1 MSQSSQGALRGPAGP
16 NAAQGVSQLSPPLP
30 RLLRLR
36 CSANGSHS
44 NRQRPASFGP
54 ANGRRG
60 AGLSGR
66 GAGRVSRSGARGARS
81 ASPRDLPGA
90 AQVKLFSSPLTP
102 SSDTN
107 GWAEPRP
114 RPGRAL
120 GGAARTR
127 ERRGPR
133 AGPEGAHP
141 AGRVLRV
148 VEEDRALRSGGAAV
162 SASEAASPPEAAP
175 PAGLSGRWE
184 ARRRFPGKLR
194 GGFLGCGRLRC
205 TRGRRPSFPL
215 PPSPHPVHKN
225 KASVCSS
232 QRYQG

>member
-16 NAAQGVSQLSPPLP
+16 NTAQGVSPGSPPLP

-148 VEEDRALRSGGAAV
+148 VEEDGALRSGGAAV

-194 GGFLGCGRLRC
+194 AASSAAGGCAARARETAFLSAPALP
-205 TRGRRPSFPL
+205 TPS
-215 PPSPHPVHKN
+215 S
-225 KASVCSS
+225 
-232 QRYQG
+232 